1 MATAVRLI
9 ARRWFLGL
17 IALPLLFLPV
27 EANSPHQ
34 QKRKGSNDSEPIDV
48 GMVALLASPQKY
60 DGKLIRTIGFMC
72 IEFEND
78 ALYLHEEDYRY
89 GENKNSF
96 SLRLSESQRKQFKE
110 LSLNRVVIEAK
121 VYANGLEAT
130 DWAGALG
137 NIKRLELWRVDRGPV
152 PHQ

>member
-1 MATAVRLI
+1 MAKSSQVI
-9 ARRWFLGL
+9 SRRWFVGL

-27 EANSPHQ
+27 QADFPHQ
-34 QKRKGSNDSEPIDV
+34 QKHKGSNNLEPIDV

-96 SLRLSESQRKQFKE
+96 SLRLSDSQRKQFKA
-110 LSLNRVVIEAK
+110 LSLNRVVIEAT

-130 DWAGALG
+130 EWAGALG

-152 PHQ
+152 LNH